1 MKRRIV
7 IITGANSGIGKAAAI
22 KFASENHTVIMACR
36 DLKRSENAFRQALN
50 LSANSDVHLM
60 QVDISSFK
68 SIKKFAQEFKS
79 KFNNLDI
86 LINNAAFFE
95 HGKRGYQVSEDGIEL
110 TFATNTF
117 GPFLMTE
124 LLKDLLSKSD
134 DARILNACTEN
145 IMHFFDPKRQI
156 EFDNLKGEFRNSR
169 KYSVYKMYG
178 DSKMALLILTFR
190 MAEEYKDIGIK
201 VNAIIIPGVRI
212 SKDTIRKMSIAYR
225 IAALIKHPFSLEPKD
240 IADCYYYITTS
251 ENFLNVTGQAINK
264 KNEIMLP
271 ASHEKG
277 FGKIKELVSF
287 NFIPKFAY
295 DKNVSERI
303 WELCKKIFSY

>member
-36 DLKRSENAFRQALN
+36 DLTRSENAFKQAQK

-60 QVDISSFK
+60 RVDISSFK

-79 KFNNLDI
+79 KFNKLDI

-95 HGKRGYQVSEDGIEL
+95 HGKRGYQMSEDGIEL

-117 GPFLMTE
+117 GPFFMTE
-124 LLKDLLSKSD
+124 LLKDFLSKSD

-156 EFDNLKGEFRNSR
+156 EFDNLKANSEAQGNTVFT
-169 KYSVYKMYG
+169 KCTV
-178 DSKMALLILTFR
+178 
-190 MAEEYKDIGIK
+190 
-201 VNAIIIPGVRI
+201 
-212 SKDTIRKMSIAYR
+212 IRKWLY
-225 IAALIKHPFSLEPKD
+225 
-240 IADCYYYITTS
+240 
-251 ENFLNVTGQAINK
+251 
-264 KNEIMLP
+264 
-271 ASHEKG
+271 
-277 FGKIKELVSF
+277 
-287 NFIPKFAY
+287 
-295 DKNVSERI
+295 
-303 WELCKKIFSY
+303 